1 MLLPF
6 MSQCPPRGCPTT
18 RSLSPRTPSPEVLYH
33 HLAPFS
39 CRVSYDAARFPRLLP
54 EAYCLCLG
62 CLTGPAG
69 AEDTRFRSTPVYAP
83 AVVLRRTPA
92 CAGGR
97 AVYREDY
104 VALAV
109 GCTCVPES
117 EVTTSPNASIDK
129 PGARPPLQP
138 SDKPAG

>member
-18 RSLSPRTPSPEVLYH
+18 CSLSPRTPSPEVLY

-109 GCTCVPES
+109 GCTCVPEP
-117 EVTTSPNASIDK
+117 EVTTSPNASINK
-129 PGARPPLQP
+129 PGAKPPLQP